1 MSQAVIIKSSKNGIN
16 LVLDASMPFPELLT
30 ELLHK
35 FTEAER
41 FFANASFAI
50 SFEGRELSDEEKYQV
65 VDAIMEQTRVKILCI
80 LDSDEIRDAVIEQ
93 KCREMQ
99 QTNEEKEARR
109 QSRGCFYRGSLLPG
123 ERLETEE
130 SIVIIG
136 DVPQEAV
143 VVSQSDIV
151 VLGELS
157 GSAFAGMSGNTNA
170 TITALSFLP
179 EQYNI
184 AGVYGSP
191 MEKAKNSIF
200 SKRNKTT
207 QAKMAFLCD
216 GIINIRSFS

>member
-30 ELLHK
+30 EILHK

-50 SFEGRELSDEEKYQV
+50 SFEGRELSDEEKYQI

-143 VVSQSDIV
+143 VVSQS
-151 VLGELS
+151 

>member
-30 ELLHK
+30 EILHK

-50 SFEGRELSDEEKYQV
+50 SFEGRELSDEEKYQI

-109 QSRGCFYRGSLLPG
+109 QSRGCFYRGSLLP
-123 ERLETEE
+123 E
-130 SIVIIG
+130 SALRPRRASSSSAMSRRKRWWYPNRISWCSANSR
-136 DVPQEAV
+136 EAP
-143 VVSQSDIV
+143 
-151 VLGELS
+151 
-157 GSAFAGMSGNTNA
+157 
-170 TITALSFLP
+170 LP
-179 EQYNI
+179 E
-184 AGVYGSP
+184 
-191 MEKAKNSIF
+191 
-200 SKRNKTT
+200 
-207 QAKMAFLCD
+207 
-216 GIINIRSFS
+216 

>member
-1 MSQAVIIKSSKNGIN
+1 
-16 LVLDASMPFPELLT
+16 
-30 ELLHK
+30 
-35 FTEAER
+35 
-41 FFANASFAI
+41 
-50 SFEGRELSDEEKYQV
+50 
-65 VDAIMEQTRVKILCI
+65 MEQIIMIVLMVAIFYFLLIRPENKRKKAADQMRSALKKGDKIVTIGGIMGTIVRV
-80 LDSDEIRDAVIEQ
+80 
-93 KCREMQ
+93 
-99 QTNEEKEARR
+99 
-109 QSRGCFYRGSLLPG
+109 
-123 ERLETEE
+123 TEE

>member
-30 ELLHK
+30 EILHK

-50 SFEGRELSDEEKYQV
+50 SFEGRELSDEEKYQI

-109 QSRGCFYRGSLLPG
+109 QSRGAAFTVAPFCR
-123 ERLETEE
+123 E
-130 SIVIIG
+130 SALRPRRASSSSAMSRRKRWWYPNRISWCSANSR
-136 DVPQEAV
+136 EAP
-143 VVSQSDIV
+143 
-151 VLGELS
+151 
-157 GSAFAGMSGNTNA
+157 
-170 TITALSFLP
+170 LP
-179 EQYNI
+179 E
-184 AGVYGSP
+184 
-191 MEKAKNSIF
+191 
-200 SKRNKTT
+200 
-207 QAKMAFLCD
+207 
-216 GIINIRSFS
+216 

>member
-30 ELLHK
+30 EILHK

-50 SFEGRELSDEEKYQV
+50 SFEGRELSDEEKYQI

-109 QSRGCFYRGSLLPG
+109 QSRGGGIPIGYRGARRTLGKRLCRN
-123 ERLETEE
+123 ERQYQCHDH
-130 SIVIIG
+130 G
-136 DVPQEAV
+136 AFFPARAV
-143 VVSQSDIV
+143 
-151 VLGELS
+151 
-157 GSAFAGMSGNTNA
+157 
-170 TITALSFLP
+170 
-179 EQYNI
+179 
-184 AGVYGSP
+184 
-191 MEKAKNSIF
+191 
-200 SKRNKTT
+200 
-207 QAKMAFLCD
+207 
-216 GIINIRSFS
+216 

>member
-30 ELLHK
+30 EILHK

-50 SFEGRELSDEEKYQV
+50 SFEGRELSDEEKYQI

-136 DVPQEAV
+136 DVRRKRWWYPNRISWCSANSREAP
-143 VVSQSDIV
+143 
-151 VLGELS
+151 
-157 GSAFAGMSGNTNA
+157 
-170 TITALSFLP
+170 LP
-179 EQYNI
+179 E
-184 AGVYGSP
+184 
-191 MEKAKNSIF
+191 
-200 SKRNKTT
+200 
-207 QAKMAFLCD
+207 
-216 GIINIRSFS
+216 

>member
-30 ELLHK
+30 EILHK

-50 SFEGRELSDEEKYQV
+50 SFEGRELSDEEKYQI

-123 ERLETEE
+123 ERLDRHHRRCPAG
-130 SIVIIG
+130 SGGGIPIG
-136 DVPQEAV
+136 YRGARRTLGKRLCRNERQYQCHDHGAFFPARAV
-143 VVSQSDIV
+143 
-151 VLGELS
+151 
-157 GSAFAGMSGNTNA
+157 
-170 TITALSFLP
+170 
-179 EQYNI
+179 
-184 AGVYGSP
+184 
-191 MEKAKNSIF
+191 
-200 SKRNKTT
+200 
-207 QAKMAFLCD
+207 
-216 GIINIRSFS
+216 

>member
-30 ELLHK
+30 EILHK

-50 SFEGRELSDEEKYQV
+50 SFEGRELSDEEKYQI

-109 QSRGCFYRGSLLPG
+109 QSRVCR
-123 ERLETEE
+123 E
-130 SIVIIG
+130 SALRPRRASSSSAMSRRKRWWYPNRISWCSANSR
-136 DVPQEAV
+136 EAP
-143 VVSQSDIV
+143 
-151 VLGELS
+151 
-157 GSAFAGMSGNTNA
+157 
-170 TITALSFLP
+170 LP
-179 EQYNI
+179 E
-184 AGVYGSP
+184 
-191 MEKAKNSIF
+191 
-200 SKRNKTT
+200 
-207 QAKMAFLCD
+207 
-216 GIINIRSFS
+216 

>member
-1 MSQAVIIKSSKNGIN
+1 MPENI
-16 LVLDASMPFPELLT
+16 LV
-30 ELLHK
+30 
-35 FTEAER
+35 
-41 FFANASFAI
+41 
-50 SFEGRELSDEEKYQV
+50 
-65 VDAIMEQTRVKILCI
+65 
-80 LDSDEIRDAVIEQ
+80 
-93 KCREMQ
+93 
-99 QTNEEKEARR
+99 
-109 QSRGCFYRGSLLPG
+109 
-123 ERLETEE
+123 
-130 SIVIIG
+130 IG

>member
-1 MSQAVIIKSSKNGIN
+1 M
-16 LVLDASMPFPELLT
+16 
-30 ELLHK
+30 
-35 FTEAER
+35 
-41 FFANASFAI
+41 
-50 SFEGRELSDEEKYQV
+50 
-65 VDAIMEQTRVKILCI
+65 
-80 LDSDEIRDAVIEQ
+80 IEQ

-157 GSAFAGMSGNTNA
+157 GSAFAGN
-170 TITALSFLP
+170 
-179 EQYNI
+179 EQQYQCHDH
-184 AGVYGSP
+184 G
-191 MEKAKNSIF
+191 
-200 SKRNKTT
+200 
-207 QAKMAFLCD
+207 AFFPA
-216 GIINIRSFS
+216 RAV

>member
-30 ELLHK
+30 EILHK

-109 QSRGCFYRGSLLPG
+109 QSRGCFYRGSLLPSAL
-123 ERLETEE
+123 RPRRA
-130 SIVIIG
+130 SSSSVMSRRKRWWYPNRISWCSANSR
-136 DVPQEAV
+136 EAP
-143 VVSQSDIV
+143 
-151 VLGELS
+151 
-157 GSAFAGMSGNTNA
+157 
-170 TITALSFLP
+170 LP
-179 EQYNI
+179 E
-184 AGVYGSP
+184 
-191 MEKAKNSIF
+191 
-200 SKRNKTT
+200 
-207 QAKMAFLCD
+207 
-216 GIINIRSFS
+216 